1 MSKTK
6 STGFPDILHGF
17 KSRSLCLVFW
27 QRLAFKNQSEG
38 KAYRR
43 ERDKER
49 MEIVTVASTKD
60 KNTSSSCEEILKNQ
74 KGKKRGY
81 MKEKRERRLFVI
93 KIEMKY

>member
-6 STGFPDILHGF
+6 PTGFPDILHGF

-60 KNTSSSCEEILKNQ
+60 KNTSSSCEAILKNQ
-74 KGKKRGY
+74 KGKKGIHERE
-81 MKEKRERRLFVI
+81 KEKEI
-93 KIEMKY
+93 ICY